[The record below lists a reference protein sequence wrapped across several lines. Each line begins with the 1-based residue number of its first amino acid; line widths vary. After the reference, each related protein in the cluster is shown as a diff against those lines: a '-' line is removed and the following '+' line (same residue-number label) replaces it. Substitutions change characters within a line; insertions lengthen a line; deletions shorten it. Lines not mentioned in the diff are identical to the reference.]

1 MDRLTERP
9 SGEGAPLLRDDVVS
23 GGVLLLVAVA
33 YGAGATRIPSQ
44 VGEPGPGFMPLALAV
59 LLLVLSVAIILGG
72 IRRSADADVAGGE
85 PIDPARRLP
94 PSSGAHRRDVAKP
107 WFAAIATIAYAA
119 LFQPLGFALSTLAY
133 SGYLTSLFT
142 EDRKLRVAVPVF
154 VALALFVFFRV
165 ALGVRLPTGLLGL

>member
-1 MDRLTERP
+1 MESLKPWRTSLYV
-9 SGEGAPLLRDDVVS
+9 RDDVVS

-33 YGAGATRIPSQ
+33 YGAGATRIPGQ
-44 VGEPGPGFMPLALAV
+44 AGEPGPGFMPLALAV
-59 LLLVLSVAIILGG
+59 LLAALSVAIVVRGL
-72 IRRSADADVAGGE
+72 RRGAHTEVAEDE
-85 PIDPARRLP
+85 PAGPARTVS
-94 PSSGAHRRDVAKP
+94 PSRGARSRDGAKP
-107 WFAAIATIAYAA
+107 WRAAIATMAYAA

-142 EDRKLRVAVPVF
+142 EDRKLRAAVPIF